1 MKKQFRKYLAVLL
14 AAMTLLTVFAL
25 PASAAEKE
33 EGIPHGTVISED
45 DPSFAQIEENL
56 TLPPAAE
63 DIVSSAPPEVE
74 KDSVPE
80 LPEETANSLPEES
93 APTESL
99 VRAPQRAADEKPT
112 HTEQQHAPNLRLLSI
127 GQTELSATVVQDT
140 SWHVHGSVVYRIKQ
154 TDGGSWSEWA
164 ETNTFTGL
172 TPGVQYTIGAKYLPT
187 LKEETYYITNYTE
200 SEETTRTVKT
210 AATDQY
216 IVTSEEELR
225 ELLASA
231 PSVTERNYIS
241 VFNGKDITI
250 TQPLTIPALPEGKR
264 LVFDLNGFTVSS
276 TARGA
281 APLFTVQGD
290 ATVDNG
296 TIKTDNSLTAIKI
309 DSAGS
314 LYLRDM
320 TINAGT
326 ALENHGTI
334 VGMGNV
340 RFAGGT
346 GLVNY
351 GAVEASSKFSG
362 TQTDSSRPLVDNYGS
377 ITVLDLDCKTQCLD
391 SIAVHNNTGATIGTL
406 SGTVSYSSI
415 NSNDFYGTE
424 AAENAD
430 GLLRNDGTID
440 VLCAAFTSRGGVSVS
455 NYDTIKTITDGAK
468 LTANGNKDYPSIA
481 LANQQGGKIE
491 EIKGGNLT
499 GYASAL
505 VNYGEISHISGG
517 YFQHSSGENVS
528 NYGTIQDI
536 SSGGFQSASGYKWAD
551 KKYFIV
557 NHDGGSYTFRNGYS
571 VSQSPITYDDGT
583 TSGQWRM
590 VGKAHTVSWTGMDN
604 KLTLYLA
611 YGLDT
616 HYEKKVGVTGQYVG
630 SDFVQTFVEGETV
643 SYYGYDRDRNAS
655 LQKYVLLADKDNVS
669 LNLQRHFGGSIYAPT
684 FDLSEIYTEIPRGYH
699 ENLFVFGQMLTAPGP
714 KNQGKEFGTR
724 IAQEG
729 EAWSN
734 VFIDATSWNFG
745 KGESNGYSKD
755 DLTSRLVNRD
765 YFQIANTGWRDQ
777 TGKLYV
783 TDAPTQFDSFVMTD
797 KDLTFT
803 EVDRVVVG
811 TSHVDTVLRWVNNQT
826 DEYLRSPTR
835 LRIQYKKPRDYT
847 SDVYPGVTWRF
858 EMSFND
864 GPWTEGNP
872 QTGWLICDGLTPNTS
887 YDLGYRFTLQD
898 TNPAFDVLSS
908 NTYATK
914 VYTTTKYADLPDT
927 LDVKQRSAT
936 ELEVTVPAGLYVQH
950 SGAGGGNVKW
960 YSPEEEKWKFSRGA
974 TVTND
979 QNISFNSQSA
989 DFRKLSSDT
998 NFTITIGQTYKS
1010 PDPEHESTYS
1020 LFLMAKG
1027 SNQTDY
1033 KKVYSFKWKPQ
1044 AIVPEAQI
1052 GSRTG
1057 TSLTLELLGDVPEGS
1072 LQVAI
1077 KIDGEWSDWQDSLS
1091 FDGLQPGT
1099 EYEIKLRTTETEE
1112 WFPSEEKVITAAT
1125 KGIPEPPQTLPKV
1138 IDRTDTSLTI
1148 ETADGQEY
1156 SIDGGKTW
1164 QTGGE
1169 FTGLS
1174 PSTEY
1179 QIISRYTETDDMLQS
1194 DASSPLTVSTKG
1206 IPTAEIVPP
1215 VITDVTETTITVEV
1229 VEGQEYALRYAQAV
1243 TDDPQMLRR
1252 AIRRTAAKSQPSVP
1266 GLVRDWT
1273 DTGEFTE
1280 LTSNTK
1286 YEVITRLKETED
1298 FIASDVG
1305 TASIEVKTKDTYK
1318 PPVTVTDTHTAYIYG
1333 YPDGTV
1339 RPESPITRAEVVEV
1353 LQRIYPHSLETVS
1366 KFSDVPNN
1374 EWYSASI
1381 GILTAAGKL
1390 KGYPD
1395 GSFRPTRAITRAE
1408 FISLVSRFATPTDTS
1423 SAGAS
1428 FSDIAGNW
1436 AEESI
1441 RAAAA
1446 AGWIFG
1452 YPDGTFRPNQSITRA
1467 EAMTVLNRILERS
1480 PGQNGEEI
1488 TAESPWSDLTN
1499 TGAWYYAD
1507 VMESSVSHSYRPV

>member
-1 MKKQFRKYLAVLL
+1 MKRKRVTALLLVLTLCISMIPSYAL
-14 AAMTLLTVFAL
+14 AAESTD
-25 PASAAEKE
+25 
-33 EGIPHGTVISED
+33 IPHGTVVED
-45 DPSFAQIEENL
+45 IGDSNEEDNFPN
-56 TLPPAAE
+56 TGQE
-63 DIVSSAPPEVE
+63 DIVSSAPSEGE
-74 KDSVPE
+74 KNAVSE
-80 LPEETANSLPEES
+80 LPDETANSLPEES
-93 APTESL
+93 APTESP
-99 VRAPQRAADEKPT
+99 VRAPQRAANEKPT

-140 SWHVHGSVVYRIKQ
+140 SWHVHGSVVYRIRQ
-154 TDGGSWSEWA
+154 TDGGTWSDWA

-172 TPGVQYTIGAKYLPT
+172 TPGVQYTIGAKYLPCS
-187 LKEETYYITNYTE
+187 KEEAYYITNYTE

-231 PSVTERNYIS
+231 PSVTEHNYIS

-281 APLFTVQGD
+281 APLFTVLGD

-296 TIKTDNSLTAIKI
+296 TIKTDNSHTAIKI
-309 DSAGS
+309 DSTGS

-340 RFAGGT
+340 SFSGGT

-351 GAVEASSKFSG
+351 GTVEASSKFSG
-362 TQTDSSRPLVDNYGS
+362 TQTDSSKPLVDNYGN

-391 SIAVHNNTGATIGTL
+391 STAVHNNTGATISTL

-415 NSNDFYGTE
+415 NSNDLYGTE
-424 AAENAD
+424 AAENAN

-440 VLCAAFTSRGGVSVS
+440 VLCAVFTSKGGVAVS
-455 NYDTIKTITDGAK
+455 NYGTIKTISDGAK
-468 LTANGNKDYPSIA
+468 LTVSGNKDYPGTA
-481 LANQQGGKIE
+481 LANQQSGTIGEITGGS
-491 EIKGGNLT
+491 LT
-499 GYASAL
+499 GYASSL
-505 VNYGEISHISGG
+505 VNYGEISHVSGG
-517 YFQHSSGENVS
+517 YFQHSSGENIA

-536 SSGGFQSASGYKWAD
+536 SGGGFQSASGYKWAE

-557 NHDGGSYTFRNGYS
+557 NHDSGSYSFRNGYS

-583 TSGQWRM
+583 TSEQWRM

-611 YGLDT
+611 SGLDN
-616 HYEKKVGVTGQYVG
+616 HYDRAVGVTGQYVG

-643 SYYGYDRDRNAS
+643 NYYGYDRDRDAS
-655 LQKYVLLADKDNVS
+655 LQKYVLLADKDRIS
-669 LNLQRHFGGSIYAPT
+669 LNLERHFSGNIYSPD
-684 FDLSEIYTEIPRGYH
+684 FELSKKYTEIPRGYH
-699 ENLFVFGQMLTAPGP
+699 ENLFTFGKMLTAPGS
-714 KNQGKEFGTR
+714 KNQGKEFGSR
-724 IAQEG
+724 AAQEG

-734 VFIDATSWNFG
+734 VFLDATGWMYAYG
-745 KGESNGYSKD
+745 THSNALLTYGYSKD
-755 DLTSRLVNRD
+755 DLDSRLVNMS
-765 YFQIANTGWRDQ
+765 YFRIANSGWRDQ

-783 TDAPTQFDSFVMTD
+783 TDAPTQFGSFLMPD
-797 KDLTFT
+797 KDLTLSK
-803 EVDRVVVG
+803 VDRLVMWSGEKYRLNTVMYANA
-811 TSHVDTVLRWVNNQT
+811 VDRYPHALSFRYT
-826 DEYLRSPTR
+826 DSAAEA
-835 LRIQYKKPRDYT
+835 IKKT
-847 SDVYPGVTWRF
+847 NAYPGVSWFR
-858 EMSFND
+858 EVSFNGGD
-864 GPWTEGNP
+864 WAALTSNNNHYS
-872 QTGWLICDGLTPNTS
+872 GLTPNTS
-887 YDLGYRFTLQD
+887 YPVGYRYTLKDTSAAYDLLPSKEYFTQ
-898 TNPAFDVLSS
+898 VS
-908 NTYATK
+908 
-914 VYTTTKYADLPDT
+914 TTIKYADLPEA
-927 LDVKQRSAT
+927 LDVKQLSAT

-950 SGAGGGNVKW
+950 SHAAGGGYVHW
-960 YSPEEEKWKFSRGA
+960 YSTTDGKWSYSGRA
-974 TVTND
+974 DVSND
-979 QNISFNSQSA
+979 QNISFRRQSS
-989 DFRKLSSDT
+989 DYYKLSRDT
-998 NFTITIGQTYKS
+998 KFTITIGQNYKS
-1010 PDPEHESTYS
+1010 PEPEHVSEYTI
-1020 LFLMAKG
+1020 LLMAKG
-1027 SNQTDY
+1027 PNQTDHS
-1033 KKVYSFKWKPQ
+1033 KGYSFKFKPQ
-1044 AIVPEAQI
+1044 VVVPEAQI
-1052 GSRTG
+1052 SSRTG

-1072 LQVAI
+1072 LQAAI
-1077 KIDGEWSDWQDSLS
+1077 KVNGEWSDWQDSLS

-1099 EYEIKLRTTETEE
+1099 EYEIKLRTTETED
-1112 WFPSEEKVITAAT
+1112 WFSSEEKVITAAT
-1125 KGIPEPPQTLPKV
+1125 KGIPAPPQTLPKV
-1138 IDRTDTSLTI
+1138 IDRTDSSLTI

-1179 QIISRYTETDDMLQS
+1179 QIISRYTETEDMLQS

-1206 IPTAEIVPP
+1206 ILTAEIVPP
-1215 VITDVTETTITVEV
+1215 VITNVTETTITVEV
-1229 VEGQEYALRYAQAV
+1229 VKGQEYALRYAQAV
-1243 TDDPQMLRR
+1243 TDDPQTLRR
-1252 AIRRTAAKSQPSVP
+1252 SMRRTAAKFQPVIP

-1339 RPESPITRAEVVEV
+1339 RPENPITRAEVVEV

-1395 GSFRPTRAITRAE
+1395 GSFRPTRAISRAE
-1408 FISLVSRFATPTDTS
+1408 FISLVSRFAAPTDTS
-1423 SAGAS
+1423 SAGVS

-1441 RAAAA
+1441 QAATA

-1452 YPDGTFRPNQSITRA
+1452 YQDGTFRPNQSITRA
-1467 EAMTVLNRILERS
+1467 EAMAVLNRILHRS
-1480 PGQNGEEI
+1480 PAQTNE
-1488 TAESPWSDLTN
+1488 DLTAQPPLYSDCTN
-1499 TGAWYYAD
+1499 AALWYYAD
-1507 VMESSVSHSYRPV
+1507 VWEASTSHIYSH

>member
-1 MKKQFRKYLAVLL
+1 MKRKRVTALLLVLTLCISMIPSYAL
-14 AAMTLLTVFAL
+14 AAESTD
-25 PASAAEKE
+25 
-33 EGIPHGTVISED
+33 IPHGTVVED
-45 DPSFAQIEENL
+45 IGDSNEEDNFPN
-56 TLPPAAE
+56 TGQE
-63 DIVSSAPPEVE
+63 DIVSSAPSEGE
-74 KDSVPE
+74 KNAVSE
-80 LPEETANSLPEES
+80 LPDETANSLPEES
-93 APTESL
+93 APTESP
-99 VRAPQRAADEKPT
+99 VRAPQRAANEKPT

-140 SWHVHGSVVYRIKQ
+140 SWHVHGSVVYRIRQ
-154 TDGGSWSEWA
+154 TDGGSWSDWA

-172 TPGVQYTIGAKYLPT
+172 TPGVQYTIGAKYLPCS
-187 LKEETYYITNYTE
+187 KEEAYYITNYTE

-231 PSVTERNYIS
+231 PSVTEHNYIS

-281 APLFTVQGD
+281 APLFTVLGD

-296 TIKTDNSLTAIKI
+296 TIKTDNSHTAIKI
-309 DSAGS
+309 DSTGS

-340 RFAGGT
+340 SFSGGT

-351 GAVEASSKFSG
+351 GTVEASSKFSG
-362 TQTDSSRPLVDNYGS
+362 TQTDSSKPLVDNYGN

-391 SIAVHNNTGATIGTL
+391 STAVHNNTGATISTL

-415 NSNDFYGTE
+415 NSNDLYGTE
-424 AAENAD
+424 AAENAN

-440 VLCAAFTSRGGVSVS
+440 VLCAVFTSKGGVAVS
-455 NYDTIKTITDGAK
+455 NYGTIKTISDGAK
-468 LTANGNKDYPSIA
+468 LTVSGNKDYPGTA
-481 LANQQGGKIE
+481 LANQQSGTIGEITGGS
-491 EIKGGNLT
+491 LT
-499 GYASAL
+499 GYASSL
-505 VNYGEISHISGG
+505 VNYGEISHVSGG
-517 YFQHSSGENVS
+517 YFQHSSGENIA

-536 SSGGFQSASGYKWAD
+536 SGGGFQSASGYKWAE

-557 NHDGGSYTFRNGYS
+557 NHDSGSYSFRNGYS

-590 VGKAHTVSWTGMDN
+590 VGKAHTVSWKGMDN

-616 HYEKKVGVTGQYVG
+616 HYDKKVGVTGQYIG

-655 LQKYVLLADKDNVS
+655 LQKYVLLADKDRIS
-669 LNLQRHFGGSIYAPT
+669 LNLERHFSGSIYAPD
-684 FDLSEIYTEIPRGYH
+684 FDLSARYTEIPRSYH
-699 ENLFVFGQMLTAPGP
+699 ENLFTFGKMLTAPGS
-714 KNQGKEFGTR
+714 KNQGKEFGSR
-724 IAQEG
+724 AAQEG
-729 EAWSN
+729 DAWSN
-734 VFIDATSWNFG
+734 VFVDATSWNFG
-745 KGESNGYSKD
+745 KGTTNGYSKD
-755 DLTSRLVNRD
+755 DLTARLVNRD

-777 TGKLYV
+777 AGKLYV
-783 TDAPTQFDSFVMTD
+783 TDAPTQFGSFVMPD
-797 KDLTFT
+797 KDLSLSQ
-803 EVDRVVVG
+803 VDRLVMWSGEQYQLCTAMYANAVERYPY
-811 TSHVDTVLRWVNNQT
+811 DLYFKCT
-826 DEYLRSPTR
+826 DSATTAVKRA
-835 LRIQYKKPRDYT
+835 
-847 SDVYPGVTWRF
+847 VAYPGVSWIR
-858 EMSFND
+858 EISFN
-864 GPWTEGNP
+864 GGNWAAL
-872 QTGWLICDGLTPNTS
+872 TSSNNHFSGLTPNTS
-887 YDLGYRFTLQD
+887 YPVGYRYTLQD
-898 TNPAFDVLSS
+898 TNTAYDLLPSKA
-908 NTYATK
+908 YATQ
-914 VYTTTKYADLPDT
+914 VSTTAGYAALPDK
-927 LDVKQRSAT
+927 LEVKQLSAT
-936 ELEVTVPAGLYVQH
+936 ELEVAVPAGLYVQH
-950 SGAGGGNVKW
+950 SGAGGGGNVKW
-960 YSPEEEKWKFSRGA
+960 YSPEEGRWKYNRGA

-979 QNISFNSQSA
+979 QNISFNSQGS
-989 DFRKLSSDT
+989 DFRKLP
-998 NFTITIGQTYKS
+998 NAIKFTIRIYPQYKS
-1010 PDPEHESTYS
+1010 PDTEHESTYS
-1020 LFLMAKG
+1020 LYLMAKG
-1027 SNQTDY
+1027 TNQTDI
-1033 KKVYSFKWKPQ
+1033 KKVYSFSWKPQ
-1044 AIVPEAQI
+1044 VVIPETKI
-1052 GSRTG
+1052 SSRTG
-1057 TSLTLELLGDVPEGS
+1057 TSLTLKLLGDVPEGS
-1072 LQVAI
+1072 LQAAI
-1077 KIDGEWSDWQDSLS
+1077 KVNGEWSDWQDSLF
-1091 FDGLQPGT
+1091 FDGLTPGT
-1099 EYEIKLRTTETEE
+1099 EYEIKLRTTETED
-1112 WFPSEEKVITAAT
+1112 WFSSEEKVITAAT

-1179 QIISRYTETDDMLQS
+1179 QIISRYTETEDMLPS
-1194 DASSPLTVSTKG
+1194 GTSSPLTVSTKG
-1206 IPTAEIVPP
+1206 IPTAEIAPP
-1215 VITDVTETTITVEV
+1215 VITSVTETTITVEV
-1229 VEGQEYALRYAQAV
+1229 VEGQEYALRYAQTV
-1243 TDDPQMLRR
+1243 TDDPQTLRR
-1252 AIRRTAAKSQPSVP
+1252 AIRRTAAKSQPVIP

-1395 GSFRPTRAITRAE
+1395 GSFRPTRAISRAE
-1408 FISLVSRFATPTDTS
+1408 FISLVSRFAAPTDTS
-1423 SAGAS
+1423 SAGVS

-1441 RAAAA
+1441 QAAAA

-1452 YPDGTFRPNQSITRA
+1452 YQDGTFRPNQSITRA
-1467 EAMTVLNRILERS
+1467 EAMAVLNRILHRS
-1480 PGQNGEEI
+1480 PAQTNEDL
-1488 TAESPWSDLTN
+1488 TAQPSLWSDCANATL
-1499 TGAWYYAD
+1499 WYYAD
-1507 VMESSVSHSYRPV
+1507 VWEASSTHNFTH

>member
-1 MKKQFRKYLAVLL
+1 MKRKRVTALLLVLALCISMIPSYAL
-14 AAMTLLTVFAL
+14 AAENTD
-25 PASAAEKE
+25 
-33 EGIPHGTVISED
+33 IPHGTVVED
-45 DPSFAQIEENL
+45 IGGNNEGDNF
-56 TLPPAAE
+56 PPTGQE
-63 DIVSSAPPEVE
+63 DIVSSAPSEGE
-74 KDSVPE
+74 KDAVSD
-80 LPEETANSLPEES
+80 LPDETANSLPEES
-93 APTESL
+93 APTESP
-99 VRAPQRAADEKPT
+99 VRAPQRASNEKPT

-140 SWHVHGSVVYRIKQ
+140 SWHVHGSVVYRIRQ
-154 TDGGSWSEWA
+154 TDSGSWSEWA
-164 ETNTFTGL
+164 ENNTFTGL

-250 TQPLTIPALPEGKR
+250 TQSLTIPALPEGKR

-309 DSAGS
+309 DTAGS
-314 LYLRDM
+314 LYLRDI
-320 TINAGT
+320 TIQAGT

-340 RFAGGT
+340 SFSGGT

-351 GAVEASSKFSG
+351 GTVEASSKFSG
-362 TQTDSSRPLVDNYGS
+362 TQTDSSKPLVDNYGS

-391 SIAVHNNTGATIGTL
+391 STAVHNNTGATISTL

-415 NSNDFYGTE
+415 NSNDLYGTE
-424 AAENAD
+424 ATENAN

-440 VLCAAFTSRGGVSVS
+440 VLCAVFTSKGGVSVS
-455 NYDTIKTITDGAK
+455 NFGTIQTISDGAK
-468 LTANGNKDYPSIA
+468 LTVNGNKNYPSIA

-491 EIKGGNLT
+491 DIKGGSLT
-499 GYASAL
+499 GYASSL
-505 VNYGEISHISGG
+505 VNYGEISHVSGG
-517 YFQHSSGENVS
+517 YFQHSSGENIS
-528 NYGTIQDI
+528 NYGMIQDI
-536 SSGGFQSASGYKWAD
+536 SGGGFQSASGYKWAE

-557 NHDGGSYTFRNGYS
+557 NHDSGSYSFRNGYS

-616 HYEKKVGVTGQYVG
+616 HYDKKVGVTGQYIG
-630 SDFVQTFVEGETV
+630 SDFVQAFVEGETV
-643 SYYGYDRDRNAS
+643 SYYGYDRDRNVG
-655 LQKYVLLADKDNVS
+655 LQKYVLLADKGRIS
-669 LNLQRHFGGSIYAPT
+669 LNLERHFSGNIYSPD
-684 FDLSEIYTEIPRGYH
+684 FELSKKYTEIPRGYH
-699 ENLFVFGQMLTAPGP
+699 ENLFTFGKMLTAPGS
-714 KNQGKEFGTR
+714 KNQGKEFGSR
-724 IAQEG
+724 AAQEG

-777 TGKLYV
+777 AGKLYV
-783 TDAPTQFDSFVMTD
+783 TDAPTQFGSFVMPD
-797 KDLTFT
+797 KDLTLSQ
-803 EVDRVVVG
+803 VDRLVMWSGEQYQLSTAMYANAVERYPY
-811 TSHVDTVLRWVNNQT
+811 DLYFKCT
-826 DEYLRSPTR
+826 DSAATAIRKAVS
-835 LRIQYKKPRDYT
+835 
-847 SDVYPGVTWRF
+847 YPGVSWIR
-858 EMSFND
+858 EISFN
-864 GPWTEGNP
+864 GGNWAAL
-872 QTGWLICDGLTPNTS
+872 TSSNNHFSGLSPNTG
-887 YDLGYRFTLQD
+887 YPVGYRYTLQD
-898 TNPAFDVLSS
+898 TNTAYDLLSS
-908 NTYATK
+908 NE
-914 VYTTTKYADLPDT
+914 YTTQVSTTTGYAALPEN
-927 LDVKQRSAT
+927 LEVKQLSAT
-936 ELEVTVPAGLYVQH
+936 ELKVTVPAGLYVQH
-950 SGAGGGNVKW
+950 SGAGSGGNVKW
-960 YSPEEEKWKFSRGA
+960 YSPEERKWKYSRGA

-979 QNISFNSQSA
+979 QNISFNSQGA
-989 DFRKLSSDT
+989 DFRKLPNAT
-998 NFTITIGQTYKS
+998 EFTIRIYPQYKS

-1020 LFLMAKG
+1020 LSLMAKG
-1027 SNQTDY
+1027 TNQTDR
-1033 KKVYSFKWKPQ
+1033 KKLYSFKWKPQ
-1044 AIVPEAQI
+1044 VVVPEAQI
-1052 GSRTG
+1052 SSRTG
-1057 TSLTLELLGDVPEGS
+1057 TSLTLKLLGDVPEGS
-1072 LQVAI
+1072 LQAAI
-1077 KIDGEWSDWQDSLS
+1077 KVNGEWSDWQDSLF
-1091 FDGLQPGT
+1091 FDGLTPGT
-1099 EYEIKLRTTETEE
+1099 EYEIKLRATETED
-1112 WFPSEEKVITAAT
+1112 WFSSEEKVITAAT

-1148 ETADGQEY
+1148 ETAAGQEY
-1156 SIDGGKTW
+1156 SIDGGKAW

-1194 DASSPLTVSTKG
+1194 DVSSPLIVSTKG
-1206 IPTAEIVPP
+1206 IPTADIVPP
-1215 VITDVTETTITVEV
+1215 VITNVTETTITVEV
-1229 VEGQEYALRYAQAV
+1229 VEGQEYALRYAQTI
-1243 TDDPQMLRR
+1243 TDDPQTLRR
-1252 AIRRTAAKSQPSVP
+1252 AIRRTAAKSQPVIP

-1408 FISLVSRFATPTDTS
+1408 FISLVSRFAAPTDTS
-1423 SAGAS
+1423 SAGVS

-1441 RAAAA
+1441 QAAAA

-1452 YPDGTFRPNQSITRA
+1452 YQDGTFRPNQSITRA
-1467 EAMTVLNRILERS
+1467 EAMAVLNRALHRS
-1480 PGQNGEEI
+1480 PAQTNEDL
-1488 TAESPWSDLTN
+1488 TAQPSLWSDCANATL
-1499 TGAWYYAD
+1499 WYYAD
-1507 VMESSVSHSYRPV
+1507 VWEASTTHNFTH